1 LLKRL
6 LAPLSEASRRAAELA
21 SALGTSFATRDL
33 AELSGYGPDD
43 LAAAIGE
50 LLDAGLVVDDAP
62 CLRFRHDLL
71 RKALAIR
78 LAPGVNAAAE
88 SMLARRAG
96 GSDPSILQSDD
107 GRLGWASLTAAE
119 MRISRLVAEGLTN
132 REIAAR
138 LTLSPHTIDY
148 HLKHVFSKLRAHSR
162 VQLARIMLAHEPG
175 PGPAGATRN
184 RRGSPSVGSTSS

>member
-6 LAPLSEASRRAAELA
+6 LAPLSEASSHVAELA
-21 SALGTSFATRDL
+21 AALGTSFAAGDL

-43 LAAAIGE
+43 LAAAIEE
-50 LLDAGLVVDDAP
+50 LLQAGLVVDDAP
-62 CLRFRHDLL
+62 RLRFRHDLL

-88 SMLARRAG
+88 SLLARRTGA
-96 GSDPSILQSDD
+96 SDLSLLQSDD

-119 MRISRLVAEGLTN
+119 LRIARLVAEGLTN

-175 PGPAGATRN
+175 QSRLAPRKTAE
-184 RRGSPSVGSTSS
+184 